1 MNEPNVNCGLWV
13 MIMCPCRFIDCASDE
28 GVTVGGDCDCVCV
41 GGGGRG
47 LCEISVLSSQFCCES
62 KTALRNRVY
71 FKI

>member
-41 GGGGRG
+41 GGAG
-47 LCEISVLSSQFCCES
+47 V
-62 KTALRNRVY
+62 VY
-71 FKI
+71 AKSLYFPVSFAVNPKLL